1 MQPHCKTGLPRGRTN
16 NVKGFP
22 QFGGKEY
29 LCPATIKMTPDMKR
43 FLLLALFITTATLLR
58 AQSEVKGD
66 SIATPPASE
75 GASSLL
81 PSTVRNY
88 GGFLLDMGTV
98 NLPHR
103 PSLDNFKLEIPDA
116 SKDYSFIFRPRTDAV
131 YTQGNYTMGL
141 PYTGFG
147 RSSFWGTSSTL
158 QMGSFQLNNGWKL
171 NTYGEYD
178 ADGRRVY
185 NPSALPWERNN
196 FKGAFELKSENG
208 FGLRIEVQQGK
219 DRPFP

>member
-1 MQPHCKTGLPRGRTN
+1 
-16 NVKGFP
+16 
-22 QFGGKEY
+22 
-29 LCPATIKMTPDMKR
+29 MKR
-43 FLLLALFITTATLLR
+43 IALLILCMTTTFLLH

-75 GASSLL
+75 GGSSLL

-88 GGFLLDMGTV
+88 GGFLLDMGAI

-103 PSLDNFKLEIPDA
+103 PSLSNFKLEIPDA
-116 SKDYSFIFRPRTDAV
+116 SKDYSYIFRPQTDV
-131 YTQGNYTMGL
+131 IYTQGNYTMGL
-141 PYTGFG
+141 PCTGFG
-147 RSSFWGTSSTL
+147 WGSFWGTPTTL

-208 FGLRIEVQQGK
+208 FGLRIEVQRK
-219 DRPFP
+219 RETPF

>member
-1 MQPHCKTGLPRGRTN
+1 
-16 NVKGFP
+16 
-22 QFGGKEY
+22 
-29 LCPATIKMTPDMKR
+29 MTLDMKR
-43 FLLLALFITTATLLR
+43 FLLLALFITTATLLH

-88 GGFLLDMGTV
+88 GGFLLDVGAI

-131 YTQGNYTMGL
+131 YTQGNYSLFSPYGL
-141 PYTGFG
+141 N
-147 RSSFWGTSSTL
+147 SFWGTSSTL

>member
-1 MQPHCKTGLPRGRTN
+1 
-16 NVKGFP
+16 
-22 QFGGKEY
+22 
-29 LCPATIKMTPDMKR
+29 MTPDMKR

-88 GGFLLDMGTV
+88 GGFLLDMGAI

-131 YTQGNYTMGL
+131 YTQGNYSLFSPYGL
-141 PYTGFG
+141 N
-147 RSSFWGTSSTL
+147 SFWGTSSTL